1 MFITNIIFLL
11 SYTLPP
17 INNVY
22 SGNINILLFGKQ
34 NIVFKRIEK
43 TTSEIILNGIIN
55 KKGYIYNTENTKNYK
70 LDNNLQNIIN
80 KYKCVIENPIYNNEN
95 DKVIFVLKIKV
106 LKITKKIQLN
116 NIDKNLDKKNFIF
129 K

>member
-22 SGNINILLFGKQ
+22 SGNINILLLGKQ

-70 LDNNLQNIIN
+70 LDNNLQNIID

-116 NIDKNLDKKNFIF
+116 NIDKNLDKK
-129 K
+129 KLR

>member
-1 MFITNIIFLL
+1 MFITNIFFIL
-11 SYTLPP
+11 SYALPP
-17 INNVY
+17 INHVY

-55 KKGYIYNTENTKNYK
+55 KKGYIYNIEDTKNYK

-116 NIDKNLDKKNFIF
+116 NIDKNFRQK
-129 K
+129 

>member
-1 MFITNIIFLL
+1 MFISNIIFLL
-11 SYTLPP
+11 SHVLPP

-22 SGNINILLFGKQ
+22 SGNINLLIGKQ
-34 NIVFKRIEK
+34 NILFKRIEK
-43 TTSEIILNGIIN
+43 TTSEITLNGIIN
-55 KKGYIYNTENTKNYK
+55 CKGYIYNIEDIENYK

-116 NIDKNLDKKNFIF
+116 NIDKNFRQK
-129 K
+129 

>member
-1 MFITNIIFLL
+1 MFITNIFFIL
-11 SYTLPP
+11 SYALPP
-17 INNVY
+17 INHVY

-70 LDNNLQNIIN
+70 LDNNLQNIID

-116 NIDKNLDKKNFIF
+116 NIDKNLDKNNFVL

>member
-1 MFITNIIFLL
+1 MFISNIIFLL

-22 SGNINILLFGKQ
+22 CGNINLLIGKQ
-34 NIVFKRIEK
+34 NIIFKRIEK

-70 LDNNLQNIIN
+70 LDNNLQNIID

-116 NIDKNLDKKNFIF
+116 NIDKNLDKNNFIF

>member
-1 MFITNIIFLL
+1 MFITNIFFIL
-11 SYTLPP
+11 SYALPP
-17 INNVY
+17 INHVY

-116 NIDKNLDKKNFIF
+116 NIDKNLDKNNFVL

>member
-1 MFITNIIFLL
+1 MFITNIFFIL
-11 SYTLPP
+11 SYALPP

-22 SGNINILLFGKQ
+22 TGNINILIGKQ
-34 NIVFKRIEK
+34 NIIFKRIEK

-116 NIDKNLDKKNFIF
+116 NIDKNLDENNFIV

>member
-11 SYTLPP
+11 SHVLPP

-22 SGNINILLFGKQ
+22 SGNINLFILGKQ

-43 TTSEIILNGIIN
+43 TTSEITLDGFIC
-55 KKGYIYNTENTKNYK
+55 KKGYIYNIEDIKNYK

-95 DKVIFVLKIKV
+95 DKVIFVLKIKL
-106 LKITKKIQLN
+106 LKITKKIQLT
-116 NIDKNLDKKNFIF
+116 NIDNNLDKNNFIL

>member
-1 MFITNIIFLL
+1 MFITNIFFIL
-11 SYTLPP
+11 SYALPP
-17 INNVY
+17 INHVY
-22 SGNINILLFGKQ
+22 SGNVNILLLGKQ

-55 KKGYIYNTENTKNYK
+55 KQGYIYNTENTKNYK
-70 LDNNLQNIIN
+70 LDNNLQNIID

-116 NIDKNLDKKNFIF
+116 NIDKNLDKNNFIL

>member
-1 MFITNIIFLL
+1 MPFTERVNFD
-11 SYTLPP
+11 
-17 INNVY
+17 
-22 SGNINILLFGKQ
+22 FGSSS
-34 NIVFKRIEK
+34 
-43 TTSEIILNGIIN
+43 TSEIILNGIIN

-116 NIDKNLDKKNFIF
+116 NIDKNLDKNNFIF

>member
-1 MFITNIIFLL
+1 MFISNIIFLL

-22 SGNINILLFGKQ
+22 CGNINLLIGKQ
-34 NIVFKRIEK
+34 NIVFRRIEK

-70 LDNNLQNIIN
+70 LDNNLQNVID

-116 NIDKNLDKKNFIF
+116 NIDKNLDKNNFIF

>member
-1 MFITNIIFLL
+1 MFITNIFFIL
-11 SYTLPP
+11 SYALPP
-17 INNVY
+17 INHVY
-22 SGNINILLFGKQ
+22 SGNVNILLFGKQ
-34 NIVFKRIEK
+34 NIIFKRIEK

-70 LDNNLQNIIN
+70 LDNNLQNIID

-116 NIDKNLDKKNFIF
+116 NIDKNLDKNNFIL